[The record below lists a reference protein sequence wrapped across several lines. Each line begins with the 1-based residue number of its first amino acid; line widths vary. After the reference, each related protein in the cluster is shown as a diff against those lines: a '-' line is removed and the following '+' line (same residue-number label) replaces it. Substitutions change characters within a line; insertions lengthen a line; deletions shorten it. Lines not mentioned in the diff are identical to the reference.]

1 MITSMITFEPVI
13 YEYQKREDGTYYVMI
28 RITYKGK
35 QMHQSTNVLVDQ
47 SQITHSLKICDGN
60 VNDNLAG
67 IIRNMQDVV
76 ATIPESQL
84 EQMECKDVLLY
95 IRNYREKPDFSLDFF
110 EFADQFIAGQK
121 ASIASSYR
129 NAVNSFKGYIGDK
142 IDINDITSTHL
153 LRYVEDTGNKERKRY
168 DKKTKQAVGQGRALS
183 LEILSQYINRLRNI
197 YEMAKR
203 KYNDKDNGV
212 VVMPFSPFCNLPL
225 KAMIHKGQRN
235 LGTEIIQMMID
246 ARPEDQM
253 VRWAIDMFL
262 LAFCLMGAK
271 IADMVDMLPPK
282 EGIVIYER
290 VKTIPI
296 PKEAEPYIGRLK
308 DRSGKWFLNC
318 HQLYSDTAHV
328 RVAVNFY
335 LRRWQKENC
344 IDDFTFSSARHTFIA
359 ISRNIG
365 IEKSLVDYCQ
375 GHCGDFSLTETNADC
390 SLDKMR
396 EARDKVLALFN
407 W

>member
-1 MITSMITFEPVI
+1 MITFEPVI

-47 SQITHSLKICDGN
+47 SQITHSLKIRDGN

-67 IIRNMQDVV
+67 IIRNLQDVV

-121 ASIASSYR
+121 TSTASSYR
-129 NAVNSFKGYIGDK
+129 NAVNSFKGYVGDK
-142 IDINDITSTHL
+142 IDINEITSTLL
-153 LRYVEDTGNKERKRY
+153 LRYVEDTGNKGRIRY

-183 LEILSQYINRLRNI
+183 LEILSQYINRLGQI

-246 ARPEDQM
+246 ARPEDQR

-262 LAFCLMGAK
+262 LSFCLMGAK

-282 EGIVIYER
+282 EGIVTYER

-296 PKEAEPYIGRLK
+296 PKEAEPYIDRLK

-318 HQLYSDTAHV
+318 HQLYSDTSHV
-328 RVAVNFY
+328 RVAVNFH

-344 IDDFTFSSARHTFIA
+344 IDDFTFSSARHTFTA

-365 IEKSLVDYCQ
+365 IEKSLLYNCQ
-375 GHCGDFSLTETNADC
+375 RHGGDFSLTETNADC